1 MKKNQDRRMAER
13 RFLDDRGRITN
24 KELAH
29 QLGLHPAT
37 IARWKKLDDWE
48 RKLMAHLT
56 SGQAPEAEE
65 EDFYTVDMRHLKA
78 LNDRIDSYLQR
89 KELLPSEILEL
100 AEAKYRL
107 MHCMEIIND
116 RLRYPVVDEY
126 TREED

>member
-1 MKKNQDRRMAER
+1 MKKNQDRKMAER
-13 RFLDDRGRITN
+13 RFLDERGRMTN
-24 KELAH
+24 KELAQ

-37 IARWKKLDDWE
+37 VARWKKLDEWE
-48 RKLMAHLT
+48 RKLMAQLT
-56 SGQAPEAEE
+56 SGPAPEIED

-78 LNDRIDSYLQR
+78 LNDRIGLYLQR

-126 TREED
+126 MREED

>member
-1 MKKNQDRRMAER
+1 MKKNQDRKMAER
-13 RFLDDRGRITN
+13 RFLDERGRITN
-24 KELAH
+24 KELAQ

-56 SGQAPEAEE
+56 SSQTPEAEE
-65 EDFYTVDMRHLKA
+65 EDFYTVDLRHLKA

-126 TREED
+126 MREED

>member
-1 MKKNQDRRMAER
+1 MKKNQDRKMAER
-13 RFLDDRGRITN
+13 RFLDERGRITN
-24 KELAH
+24 KELAQ

-56 SGQAPEAEE
+56 SSQAPEAEE

-126 TREED
+126 MREED